1 MKLNQIIL
9 EGTVVA
15 KTEKGFMLQS
25 EELLIE
31 VACSFKAVEPSQNVR
46 IVGKLIKAGLIFAEY
61 LELSKKESHARGNC
75 SQKETLRGMS
85 P

>member
-1 MKLNQIIL
+1 MKLNQIVL

-31 VACSFKAVEPSQNVR
+31 VACSFTTVEPSQGVR

-61 LELSKKESHARGNC
+61 LEPTK
-75 SQKETLRGMS
+75 
-85 P
+85 

>member
-15 KTEKGFMLQS
+15 KTVKGFMLQN

-31 VACSFKAVEPSQNVR
+31 VACSFTTVEPSQGVR
-46 IVGKLIKAGLIFAEY
+46 IVGKLIKASLILAEY
-61 LELSKKESHARGNC
+61 LELTK
-75 SQKETLRGMS
+75 
-85 P
+85 